1 MRMAELYL
9 MGGRTLNDRTIGLL
23 SHYEMEVLRTRK
35 GRGSILC
42 ETKTGLYTF
51 REYGGP
57 IEKIDLQNRLLTH
70 LKEQEFEQT
79 EQIVATKEGELFVK
93 DTDGTCYVLK
103 SFFEGRECTVTD
115 TEDCIGGVRFL
126 AKLHSHMC
134 IPDFEGLAEMPI
146 ISLQKEYDKHNRE
159 LRRVRKYLREKS
171 QKNAFELYLQREYD
185 FFWEKA
191 MEIAAQVAEFYQPQD
206 EQYVRQEGM
215 FCHGDFQHHNLIWMQ
230 DGSYA
235 INFEKCV
242 LDDQVRDLYLFMR
255 KVLEKNG
262 WSLELGKRMLDAY
275 QEIRPL
281 SARSYISL
289 YYRLAYP
296 EKFWKIANF
305 YINSGK
311 AWIPDKNAEKL
322 TGILE
327 QENAKTMFLEE
338 TFSISM

>member
-1 MRMAELYL
+1 M
-9 MGGRTLNDRTIGLL
+9 NDRTIGLL

-103 SFFEGRECTVTD
+103 SFIEGRECTVTD
-115 TEDCIGGVRFL
+115 TEDWIGGVRFL

-159 LRRVRKYLREKS
+159 LRRVRKY
-171 QKNAFELYLQREYD
+171 
-185 FFWEKA
+185 
-191 MEIAAQVAEFYQPQD
+191 
-206 EQYVRQEGM
+206 
-215 FCHGDFQHHNLIWMQ
+215 
-230 DGSYA
+230 
-235 INFEKCV
+235 
-242 LDDQVRDLYLFMR
+242 
-255 KVLEKNG
+255 
-262 WSLELGKRMLDAY
+262 
-275 QEIRPL
+275 
-281 SARSYISL
+281 
-289 YYRLAYP
+289 
-296 EKFWKIANF
+296 
-305 YINSGK
+305 
-311 AWIPDKNAEKL
+311 
-322 TGILE
+322 
-327 QENAKTMFLEE
+327 
-338 TFSISM
+338 